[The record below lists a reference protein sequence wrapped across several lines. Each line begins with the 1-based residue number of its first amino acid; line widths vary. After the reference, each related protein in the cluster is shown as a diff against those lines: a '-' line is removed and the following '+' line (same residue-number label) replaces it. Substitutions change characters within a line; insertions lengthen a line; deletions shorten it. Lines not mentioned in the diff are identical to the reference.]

1 MGCAMDARFLATV
14 GVCFL
19 LSGCFCQQ
27 SSPKKRDYPGYLK
40 KAYTVKGMRFVPMSV
55 ENALRYRAEGLCSH
69 YDESTFWSSGK
80 TAIGEDVASYHVHA
94 AHRTLPLPCTVRVTS
109 LRTGKSMIVRVN
121 DRGPFVRGRLL
132 DVSAP
137 VAKKLGFYH
146 RGLERV
152 RVEVLSVGDGPW
164 ERKAG

>member
-1 MGCAMDARFLATV
+1 MFLRVAAV
-14 GVCFL
+14 ALACL
-19 LSGCFCQQ
+19 ILPGCFCQQ
-27 SSPKKRDYPGYLK
+27 SNPKTRDYPGYQTR
-40 KAYTVKGMRFVPMSV
+40 AYTVKGMRFVPMSV
-55 ENALRYRAEGLCSH
+55 NRALHYRAEGLCSH

-80 TAIGEDVASYHVHA
+80 TSIGENVNSYHVHA

-152 RVEVLSVGDGPW
+152 RVEVLSVGDGKW